1 MVEVD
6 ILCVVQDGSVIN
18 VINVATVGVNTCEKH
33 LEDSIELLI
42 THLQNASSRLTEIIE
57 NAEGDMVD
65 MFTAALTAYLL
76 TKEEPLARVIMH
88 IFGAAATHKDRI
100 SCLLVKYQ
108 GESKRVSI
116 QIPSHIRVLRN

>member
-18 VINVATVGVNTCEKH
+18 VATVGVNACEKH

-42 THLQNASSRLTEIIE
+42 TRLQNASSRITEITE
-57 NAEGDMVD
+57 NAEGDMFD
-65 MFTAALTAYLL
+65 IFMASLNGYLL
-76 TKEEPLARVIMH
+76 TQEEPLARVIMH

>member
-18 VINVATVGVNTCEKH
+18 VATVGVNACEKH

-42 THLQNASSRLTEIIE
+42 ARLQNASSRITEITE
-57 NAEGDMVD
+57 NAEGDMFD
-65 MFTAALTAYLL
+65 IFMASLNGYLL
-76 TKEEPLARVIMH
+76 TQQEPLARVIMH
-88 IFGAAATHKDRI
+88 IFGSAARHKDRV

-108 GESKRVSI
+108 GESRRVSI
-116 QIPSHIRVLRN
+116 QVPSHIRVLRN

>member
-6 ILCVVQDGSVIN
+6 ILCVVQDGSAIK
-18 VINVATVGVNTCEKH
+18 VATVGVNACEKH

-42 THLQNASSRLTEIIE
+42 ARLQNASSLLTDIIE
-57 NAEGDMVD
+57 TTEGDMVGI
-65 MFTAALTAYLL
+65 FLVALNGYFL
-76 TKEEPLARVIMH
+76 TQEEPLARVIMH
-88 IFGAAATHKDRI
+88 IFGSAARHKDRV

-108 GESKRVSI
+108 GESRRVSI

>member
-6 ILCVVQDGSVIN
+6 ILCVVQDGSAT
-18 VINVATVGVNTCEKH
+18 NVATVGVNTCKEH

-42 THLQNASSRLTEIIE
+42 TRLQNASSLLTDIIE
-57 NAEGDMVD
+57 TTEGDMVG
-65 MFTAALTAYLL
+65 MFLVALNGYFLNQ
-76 TKEEPLARVIMH
+76 EEPLARVIMH
-88 IFGAAATHKDRI
+88 IFGAAARHKDRV

-108 GESKRVSI
+108 GESRRVSI

>member
-6 ILCVVQDGSVIN
+6 ILCVVQDGTA
-18 VINVATVGVNTCEKH
+18 INVATVGVNTCEEH

-42 THLQNASSRLTEIIE
+42 TRLQNASSRLTEITE
-57 NAEGDMVD
+57 NAEGDMFD
-65 MFTAALTAYLL
+65 IFMASLNGYLL
-76 TKEEPLARVIMH
+76 TQEEPLARVIMH

-116 QIPSHIRVLRN
+116 QVPSHIRVLRN

>member
-18 VINVATVGVNTCEKH
+18 VATVGVNACEKH

-42 THLQNASSRLTEIIE
+42 TRLQNASSRITEITE
-57 NAEGDMVD
+57 NAEGDMFD
-65 MFTAALTAYLL
+65 IFMASLNGYLL
-76 TKEEPLARVIMH
+76 TQEEPMARVIMH
-88 IFGAAATHKDRI
+88 IFGSAATHKDRI

-108 GESKRVSI
+108 GESKRVNI

>member
-6 ILCVVQDGSVIN
+6 ILCVVQDGSAISVS
-18 VINVATVGVNTCEKH
+18 TVGVNTCEEH
-33 LEDSIELLI
+33 LEDSIDLLI
-42 THLQNASSRLTEIIE
+42 ARLQNASSRITDIIE
-57 NAEGDMVD
+57 TTEGDMVG
-65 MFTAALTAYLL
+65 MFLVALNGYFL

-88 IFGAAATHKDRI
+88 IFGSATKHKDRI

-108 GESKRVSI
+108 GESKRVNI

>member
-1 MVEVD
+1 MVEVN

-18 VINVATVGVNTCEKH
+18 VATVGVNACEKH

-42 THLQNASSRLTEIIE
+42 TRLQNASSRITEITE
-57 NAEGDMVD
+57 NAEGDMFD
-65 MFTAALTAYLL
+65 IFMASLNGYLL
-76 TKEEPLARVIMH
+76 TQEEPLARVIMH

>member
-18 VINVATVGVNTCEKH
+18 LATVGVNTCEEH
-33 LEDSIELLI
+33 LEDGIELLI
-42 THLQNASSRLTEIIE
+42 ARLQNAASLLTEIIE
-57 NAEGDMVD
+57 NAEGDMFD
-65 MFTAALTAYLL
+65 IFMASLNGYLL
-76 TKEEPLARVIMH
+76 TQEEPLARVIMH

-116 QIPSHIRVLRN
+116 QVPSHIRVLRN

>member
-6 ILCVVQDGSVIN
+6 ILCVVQDGT
-18 VINVATVGVNTCEKH
+18 VINVATVGVNTCEEH

-42 THLQNASSRLTEIIE
+42 TRLQNASSRITEITE
-57 NAEGDMVD
+57 NAEGDMFD
-65 MFTAALTAYLL
+65 IFMASLNGYLL
-76 TKEEPLARVIMH
+76 TQEEPLARVIMH

-116 QIPSHIRVLRN
+116 QVPSHIRVLRN

>member
-6 ILCVVQDGSVIN
+6 ILCVVQDGT
-18 VINVATVGVNTCEKH
+18 VINVATVGVNTCEEH

-42 THLQNASSRLTEIIE
+42 TRLQNASSRLTEITE
-57 NAEGDMVD
+57 NAEGDMFD
-65 MFTAALTAYLL
+65 IFMASLNGYLL
-76 TKEEPLARVIMH
+76 TQEEPLARVIMH

-116 QIPSHIRVLRN
+116 QVPSHIRVLRN

>member
-6 ILCVVQDGSVIN
+6 ILYVVQDGSAIH
-18 VINVATVGVNTCEKH
+18 VATVGVNTCKEH

-42 THLQNASSRLTEIIE
+42 ARLQNASSILTEIIE

-65 MFTAALTAYLL
+65 MFMAALSSYFL
-76 TKEEPLARVIMH
+76 TQEEPLTRVIMH
-88 IFGAAATHKDRI
+88 IFESAARHKDRV

-108 GESKRVSI
+108 GESRRVSI

>member
-6 ILCVVQDGSVIN
+6 ILCVVQDGSTIK
-18 VINVATVGVNTCEKH
+18 VATVGVNACEKH

-42 THLQNASSRLTEIIE
+42 TRLQNASSRITEITE
-57 NAEGDMVD
+57 NAEGDMFD
-65 MFTAALTAYLL
+65 IFMASLNGYLL
-76 TKEEPLARVIMH
+76 TQEEPMARVIMH

>member
-6 ILCVVQDGSVIN
+6 ILCVVQDGSAIK
-18 VINVATVGVNTCEKH
+18 VATVGVNTCKEH

-42 THLQNASSRLTEIIE
+42 ARLQNASSRLTEITE
-57 NAEGDMVD
+57 NAEGDMFD
-65 MFTAALTAYLL
+65 IFMASLNGYFLTQ
-76 TKEEPLARVIMH
+76 EEPLARVIMH
-88 IFGAAATHKDRI
+88 IFGSAARHKDRV

-108 GESKRVSI
+108 GESRRVSI

>member
-18 VINVATVGVNTCEKH
+18 VATVGVNTCEEH

-42 THLQNASSRLTEIIE
+42 ARLQNASSLLTDIIE
-57 NAEGDMVD
+57 TTEGDMVG
-65 MFTAALTAYLL
+65 MFLVALNGYFL
-76 TKEEPLARVIMH
+76 TQEEPMARVIMH

>member
-18 VINVATVGVNTCEKH
+18 LATVGVNTCEEH
-33 LEDSIELLI
+33 LEDSIDLLI
-42 THLQNASSRLTEIIE
+42 ARLQKTSSLLTDIIE
-57 NAEGDMVD
+57 TTEGDMVG
-65 MFTAALTAYLL
+65 MFLVALNGYFLNQ
-76 TKEEPLARVIMH
+76 EEPLARVIMH
-88 IFGAAATHKDRI
+88 IFGSAARHKNRV

-108 GESKRVSI
+108 GESRRVSI

>member
-6 ILCVVQDGSVIN
+6 ILCVVQDGSA
-18 VINVATVGVNTCEKH
+18 INVATVGVNTCKEH

-42 THLQNASSRLTEIIE
+42 ARLQNASSLLAEIIE
-57 NAEGDMVD
+57 NAQGDMVGIS
-65 MFTAALTAYLL
+65 MVALNGYFL
-76 TKEEPLARVIMH
+76 TRQEPLTRVIMH
-88 IFGAAATHKDRI
+88 IFGSAARHKDRV

-108 GESKRVSI
+108 GESKRVNI

>member
-6 ILCVVQDGSVIN
+6 ISYVVEDGSVIHT
-18 VINVATVGVNTCEKH
+18 ATVEVNTCKEH

-42 THLQNASSRLTEIIE
+42 ARLQNASSRITGIIE
-57 NAEGDMVD
+57 TTEGDMVG
-65 MFTAALTAYLL
+65 MFLVALNGYFLNQ
-76 TKEEPLARVIMH
+76 EEPLSRVIMH
-88 IFGAAATHKDRI
+88 IFGSAARHKDRV

-108 GESKRVSI
+108 GESRRVSI

>member
-6 ILCVVQDGSVIN
+6 ILCVVQDGSA
-18 VINVATVGVNTCEKH
+18 INVATVGVNTCKEH

-42 THLQNASSRLTEIIE
+42 ARLQNASSLLTDIIE
-57 NAEGDMVD
+57 TTEGDMVGV
-65 MFTAALTAYLL
+65 FLVALNGYFL

-88 IFGAAATHKDRI
+88 IFEYAARHKDRV

-108 GESKRVSI
+108 GESRRVSI
-116 QIPSHIRVLRN
+116 QTPSHIRALRN

>member
-1 MVEVD
+1 MVEVH
-6 ILCVVQDGSVIN
+6 ISYVVEDGSVIHT
-18 VINVATVGVNTCEKH
+18 ATVEVNTCKEH

-42 THLQNASSRLTEIIE
+42 TRLQKTSSLLTDIIE
-57 NAEGDMVD
+57 TTEGDMVGV
-65 MFTAALTAYLL
+65 FLVALNGYFL

-88 IFGAAATHKDRI
+88 IFESAARHKNRV

-108 GESKRVSI
+108 GESRRVSI

>member
-6 ILCVVQDGSVIN
+6 ISYVVQDGTAIK
-18 VINVATVGVNTCEKH
+18 VAPVGVNVCEKP

-42 THLQNASSRLTEIIE
+42 ARLQNASSRITGIIE
-57 NAEGDMVD
+57 TTEGDMVG
-65 MFTAALTAYLL
+65 MFLVALNGYFL
-76 TKEEPLARVIMH
+76 TQEEPLARVIMH
-88 IFGAAATHKDRI
+88 IFESAARHKDRV